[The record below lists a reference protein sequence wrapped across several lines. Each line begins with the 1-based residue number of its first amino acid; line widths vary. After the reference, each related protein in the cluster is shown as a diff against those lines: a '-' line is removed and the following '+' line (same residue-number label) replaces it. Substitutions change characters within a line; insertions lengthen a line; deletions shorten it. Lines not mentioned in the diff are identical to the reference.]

1 MVYQHKSSMEKL
13 LNYTQESDIFQE
25 EQKECTLKFGN
36 QLMVKSQKGFIYTIK
51 MVIHGITQL
60 ITSSVLR
67 AKNTYQFT
75 EKKGLKTIQSLLN
88 TFNQKVLKKQKTG
101 INLKKVDYGILN
113 TERGH
118 GKIENIKNINANN
131 AEMNLNHDTEELL
144 SFAITTAKLKHFDIG
159 ESWSEE
165 VYDIMVEDC
174 HEYFANGILVH
185 NCVDALRYV
194 VWNFIGATNKSSY
207 YIG

>member
-1 MVYQHKSSMEKL
+1 MERI
-13 LNYTQESDIFQE
+13 LNCTQGNTIFHE
-25 EQKECTLKFGN
+25 AQKECTSKFGN
-36 QLMVKSQKGFIYTIK
+36 QLTEKRQKGFIYTIK
-51 MVIHGITQL
+51 TAIHGITQL

-67 AKNTYQFT
+67 EKNTYQFT

-88 TFNQKVLKKQKTG
+88 TFNQKALKKQKTG

-131 AEMNLNHDTEELL
+131 AEVNLNHDTEELL

-185 NCVDALRYV
+185 NCVDALRYI
-194 VWNFIGATNKSSY
+194 VWSFIGGTNKSSY